1 VLVYSPRP
9 AEGFEWIL
17 PEDHAKFEY
26 FRTAITPGEGAMAR
40 WHPPPMRFLREDDD
54 GLPLARSD
62 FPWLGSHLLFARPAA
77 AEALSNLLAGQVEAL
92 PVVVEGEDLSAL
104 HVLAVLDALDEDR
117 SEVRRFPSTGRVMAV
132 GRASFEEAKL
142 GVTAV
147 FKIPQFSENR
157 GPTWVTDAFV
167 RAIET
172 EGMTGLAFKVVGGSH
187 S

>member
-1 VLVYSPRP
+1 
-9 AEGFEWIL
+9 
-17 PEDHAKFEY
+17 
-26 FRTAITPGEGAMAR
+26 
-40 WHPPPMRFLREDDD
+40 
-54 GLPLARSD
+54 
-62 FPWLGSHLLFARPAA
+62 
-77 AEALSNLLAGQVEAL
+77 
-92 PVVVEGEDLSAL
+92 
-104 HVLAVLDALDEDR
+104 
-117 SEVRRFPSTGRVMAV
+117 MAV